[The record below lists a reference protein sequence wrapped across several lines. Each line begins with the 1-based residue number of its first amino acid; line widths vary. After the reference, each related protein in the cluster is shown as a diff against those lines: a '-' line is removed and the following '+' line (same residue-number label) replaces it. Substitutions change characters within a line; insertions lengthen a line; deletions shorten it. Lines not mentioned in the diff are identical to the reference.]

1 MGNNADDN
9 IEFNAKSM
17 YDSETKC
24 PLIYALNIVGAKWK
38 LPIMWYVLKSE
49 PIRYNELKRQVKG
62 ITNTMLTKSLREL
75 EEHGLIIRNEYD
87 TNPPKVEY
95 SLSEQGKALLPT
107 FDALSV
113 WGEAQMKIY
122 KNKKFNRGGV

>member
-1 MGNNADDN
+1 MKNNIDN
-9 IEFNAKSM
+9 NNEVINKSM
-17 YDSETKC
+17 YDSETEC

-38 LPIMWYVLKSE
+38 LPIMWYVLENE

-75 EEHGLIIRNEYD
+75 EEHGLIIRNEYN

-107 FDALSV
+107 LDALSE
-113 WGEAQMKIY
+113 WGKKQMKIY
-122 KNKKFNRGGV
+122 KNKK